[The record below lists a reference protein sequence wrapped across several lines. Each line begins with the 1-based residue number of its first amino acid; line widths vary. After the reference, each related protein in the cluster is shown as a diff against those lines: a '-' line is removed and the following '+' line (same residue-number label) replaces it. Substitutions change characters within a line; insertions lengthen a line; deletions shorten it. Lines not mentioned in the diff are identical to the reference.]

1 MTRLELATS
10 RPPDVCATNCATS
23 RSFMF
28 CAPDFSFAMQRYDFI
43 LYSPNIFC
51 NFARKIKKKRL
62 VNVKTI
68 VSAPDILRAE
78 IKLPAS
84 KSISNRA
91 LVIRALSGSA
101 MPIDNVSD
109 CDDSRVVQDAL
120 QHMPKVIDIKAAGT
134 AMRFI
139 TSFLATVPGEHII
152 KGTERMH
159 NRPIAVLVDALRSL
173 GADICYEEKDGFPP
187 LRIQGRELTGGH
199 ISLPGN
205 VSSQYISSL
214 LMIAPTL
221 KQGFTLEMTG
231 DIISRPYI
239 DMTLAIMRQFG
250 AQAQWNSEREIR
262 VEAVPY
268 SPTPYYIEGDW
279 SAAAMLLVA
288 GAVAGEVTVKNLSML
303 SKQADVAICDA
314 LVRAGAELTTEG
326 NSVTASQREL
336 RGFEFD
342 ATNCPDLFPA
352 LATLAAA
359 AEGQSRII
367 GTRRLEHKESN
378 RAEAIRKE
386 FGKLGI
392 EVDLSEPNVMKIVGG
407 KITGGVEVESHGDH
421 RMAMTLA
428 VAALL
433 SDGSITIKGAECVSK
448 SYPNFFEDLDLLRD
462 E

>member
-1 MTRLELATS
+1 MDKSVSGGRLKGVVA
-10 RPPDVCATNCATS
+10 PPC
-23 RSFMF
+23 
-28 CAPDFSFAMQRYDFI
+28 
-43 LYSPNIFC
+43 
-51 NFARKIKKKRL
+51 
-62 VNVKTI
+62 
-68 VSAPDILRAE
+68 
-78 IKLPAS
+78 S
-84 KSISNRA
+84 KSYAQRA
-91 LVIRALSGSA
+91 LAVALLAKGRSVLRNMDFCKDTLSALDCIQMLGAKVERTDDNIIVVDGGLAPQSDSLCVGESGLSA
-101 MPIDNVSD
+101 
-109 CDDSRVVQDAL
+109 RL
-120 QHMPKVIDIKAAGT
+120 FT
-134 AMRFI
+134 
-139 TSFLATVPGEHII
+139 
-152 KGTERMH
+152 
-159 NRPIAVLVDALRSL
+159 PIASL
-173 GADICYEEKDGFPP
+173 CREPIVINGEGTLLYRPMDMMIHP
-187 LRIQGRELTGGH
+187 LRRLGVDVRDGGGRLPIEVCGPMQGGEIDVDG
-199 ISLPGN
+199 S
-205 VSSQYISSL
+205 VSSQFVTGLLLSL
-214 LMIAPTL
+214 PLADNDTVINVAGAVS
-221 KQGFTLEMTG
+221 K
-231 DIISRPYI
+231 PYL
-239 DMTLAIMRQFG
+239 DMTIDTAARFGVAIEHNDYEQFYIAG
-250 AQAQWNSEREIR
+250 GQSYTPTDY
-262 VEAVPY
+262 AV
-268 SPTPYYIEGDW
+268 EGDW

-303 SKQADVAICDA
+303 SKQADVAVCDA

-326 NSVTASQREL
+326 NTVTAAHREL

-359 AEGQSRII
+359 AEGESRIV

-386 FGKLGI
+386 FGKIGI